1 MQVNQNS
8 GFKGSFGIPPHMKAA
23 METAEKAKAEHGA
36 PSEASAPKAYADEGY
51 ALDGSEEVSE
61 NTTGEDSLI
70 QKSVDKDPLEM
81 LKENY
86 DIEIT
91 GEDIQ
96 RIIFKGYTEKDVI
109 VLPSILGSQPL
120 IATFKTLTGS
130 EYELADEKLAEEIR
144 DIRMTNDGFAARR
157 GVWLLAYGLKKIQGK
172 LYYKQKF
179 SDDAGKVFD
188 KKATL
193 ESRKNALGDFSPV
206 VLSKMMAI
214 QSDLTIA
221 INYLFSE
228 AKGSIVKKP

>member
-1 MQVNQNS
+1 
-8 GFKGSFGIPPHMKAA
+8 
-23 METAEKAKAEHGA
+23 
-36 PSEASAPKAYADEGY
+36 
-51 ALDGSEEVSE
+51 
-61 NTTGEDSLI
+61 
-70 QKSVDKDPLEM
+70 LEM

-120 IATFKTLTGS
+120 IATFKTLTGA

-206 VLSKMMAI
+206 VLSRMMAI

-228 AKGSIVKKP
+228 AKGSFVKKP